1 MELIG
6 EGRMAE
12 VFAVDDETV
21 VKVDRPEFDGVA
33 LYEAAIMREVVRSDL
48 PVPDVIATTVVDGR
62 QGLVLR
68 RLRGSSLAEVVGLS
82 ESVEPLAE
90 AFVELH
96 IALHPATAP
105 SAPELVSRLTEQI
118 ERSDLLHR
126 TRSELSRYVIEAGGD
141 VGLCHFDFHPDNV
154 IVTDTGWKVIDWVA
168 AATGPTTADFARTIL
183 LRADAPDKA
192 TMSFMNHVRRY
203 GSERRGIA
211 ADELGMWL
219 RVVAAARLSE
229 GFDGA
234 YASWLGAIALYGM

>member
-21 VKVDRPEFDGVA
+21 VKVDRPEFNGVA
-33 LYEAAIMREVVRSDL
+33 LHEATIMREIVRAGL

-62 QGLVLR
+62 HGLVLR
-68 RLRGSSLAEVVGLS
+68 RLRGPALAEVVGSS

-96 IALHPATAP
+96 ITLHPADAP
-105 SAPELVSRLTEQI
+105 SAPELVARLTEEI
-118 ERSDLLHR
+118 ERSGLPHR
-126 TRSELSRYVIEAGGD
+126 TKSELSRYVTEGGGD

-154 IVTDTGWKVIDWVA
+154 IVTDSGWKVIDWVA
-168 AATGPTTADFARTIL
+168 AAKGPTTADFARSIL
-183 LRADAPDKA
+183 LRANARDKA
-192 TMSFMNHVRRY
+192 TMSFINHVRRY
-203 GSERRGIA
+203 GSQRRSIA
-211 ADELGMWL
+211 ADELRMWL

-229 GFDGA
+229 GFGGS
-234 YASWLGAIALYGM
+234 YASWLGAVALHGI

>member
-33 LYEAAIMREVVRSDL
+33 VYEVTIMREVVRSGL
-48 PVPDVIATTVVDGR
+48 PVPDVIATTMVDGR
-62 QGLVLR
+62 HGLVLR
-68 RLRGSSLAEVVGLS
+68 RLRGPALAEVVRLS

-96 IALHPATAP
+96 IALHSADAP
-105 SAPELVSRLTEQI
+105 SAPELVSRLTEEI
-118 ERSDLLHR
+118 ERSGLPHR
-126 TRSELSRYVIEAGGD
+126 TRSELSRYVTEAGGD

-154 IVTDTGWKVIDWVA
+154 IVTDTDWKVIDWVA

-183 LRADAPDKA
+183 LRANATDKA
-192 TMSFMNHVRRY
+192 TRSFINHVRRY
-203 GSERRGIA
+203 GSQRRGIT
-211 ADELGMWL
+211 ADELSMWL

-229 GFDGA
+229 GFGGS
-234 YASWLGAIALYGM
+234 YASWLGAIARLGM

>member
-6 EGRMAE
+6 AGRMAE

-33 LYEAAIMREVVRSDL
+33 IYEATIMREVIRSGL
-48 PVPDVIATTVVDGR
+48 PVPDVVATTVVDGR
-62 QGLVLR
+62 HGLVLR
-68 RLRGSSLAEVVGLS
+68 RLRGPALAEVVRVS

-90 AFVELH
+90 AFVDLH
-96 IALHPATAP
+96 IALHPADAP
-105 SAPELVSRLTEQI
+105 SAPELISRLIEEI
-118 ERSDLLHR
+118 ERSGLPPR
-126 TRSELSRYVIEAGGD
+126 TRSELSRYVTEGGDD

-154 IVTDTGWKVIDWVA
+154 IVTDTAWKVIDWVA

-183 LRADAPDKA
+183 LRANATDKA
-192 TMSFMNHVRRY
+192 TMSFMRHVRRY

-211 ADELGMWL
+211 ADELTMWL

-229 GFDGA
+229 GFGGS
-234 YASWLGAIALYGM
+234 YASWLGAVALHGI

>member
-1 MELIG
+1 VELVG

-12 VFAVDDETV
+12 IFAVDDETV

-33 LYEAAIMREVVRSDL
+33 LHEATIMREVGRSGL

-62 QGLVLR
+62 HGLVLS
-68 RLRGSSLAEVVGLS
+68 RLRGPALAEVVGLS

-96 IALHPATAP
+96 IALHPAEVP
-105 SAPELVSRLTEQI
+105 SAPDLVARLSEEI
-118 ERSDLLHR
+118 ERSGLPHR
-126 TRSELSRYVIEAGGD
+126 TKSELSRYVTEGGGD
-141 VGLCHFDFHPDNV
+141 VGLCHFDLHPDNV

-183 LRADAPDKA
+183 LRANATDTA
-192 TMSFMNHVRRY
+192 TMSFINHVRRY
-203 GSERRGIA
+203 GSQRRGVA
-211 ADELGMWL
+211 ADELSMWL

-229 GFDGA
+229 GFGRS
-234 YASWLGAIALYGM
+234 YASWLGAVALHGI